1 MWHMIELALELI
13 LCDRMVLLIDVWYS
27 TQHPP
32 FLPLFTESLL
42 GMHLFWGSNTLHSR
56 RFLSSSWKTMASL
69 CK

>member
-1 MWHMIELALELI
+1 MCHMVELALELI

-32 FLPLFTESLL
+32 FLLSFTESLL
-42 GMHLFWGSNTLHSR
+42 GMHLFSESNTLHSR
-56 RFLSSSWKTMASL
+56 RFLSSLWKGMASL